1 MRPPVWCRGDPPQEQ
16 KGSIMTAFRKMTQRS
31 AFVIACLLVALGALD
46 LRAQVTSERLLRA
59 AEEPQNWLTYSGNYT
74 SNRYSTLRQIDPG
87 NVKNLEQKWVYQGQV
102 MGNWQS
108 TPLVV
113 DGIMYVTQRQNDVIA
128 LDAKTGRV
136 FWIYRY
142 VPNKDQKACCGANNR
157 GVAILGDTLYMGT
170 LDAHLIALDAK
181 TGRPLWNLEIGNYD
195 AGYSITLS
203 PLVVK
208 DKVIIGVGGGEL
220 GIRGFIAAYDARTGK
235 EVWRFYTIPA
245 PGEPGHETWKT
256 CPAGASTTLGSP
268 TYCDPDAWKHGGG
281 PVWMTGSY
289 DPVLNLTYWG
299 VGNPGPDWNND
310 QRPGDNLYTDSV
322 VALDPDTGR
331 LKWHFQFTPNDT
343 YDYDSVQVPV
353 LVDMNWNGT
362 PVKLLLWG
370 NRNGYFY
377 ALDRETGRF
386 LLGKPFVKVN
396 WSSGLDERGRPI
408 PTPQPPG
415 SPTFP
420 GNQGGTNW
428 YPPSYSPRTGLFYLS
443 AWENYAS
450 IYQKVPQEYKEGR
463 YFIGGLPTTLT
474 PVPNA
479 PGAPTLARRPINTW
493 TEAVSKGA
501 VLAIDPKTGDRKWR
515 YEMTDVTDSGI
526 LVTASDLLFT
536 GGREGYFQAL
546 DARTGALLWK
556 ASLGAQ
562 IVTGPMTYQVDGKQ
576 YVATISGINLVVFGL
591 RE

>member
-1 MRPPVWCRGDPPQEQ
+1 MAFLHDPGPRG
-16 KGSIMTAFRKMTQRS
+16 A
-31 AFVIACLLVALGALD
+31 GARDVED
-46 LRAQVTSERLLRA
+46 LSGRRVHYAGLTDLLRSGRL
-59 AEEPQNWLTYSGNYT
+59 ETWWRSRLDDRILRPRSQPHVLGRREPGTG
-74 SNRYSTLRQIDPG
+74 
-87 NVKNLEQKWVYQGQV
+87 LEQ
-102 MGNWQS
+102 
-108 TPLVV
+108 
-113 DGIMYVTQRQNDVIA
+113 R
-128 LDAKTGRV
+128 
-136 FWIYRY
+136 
-142 VPNKDQKACCGANNR
+142 
-157 GVAILGDTLYMGT
+157 
-170 LDAHLIALDAK
+170 
-181 TGRPLWNLEIGNYD
+181 
-195 AGYSITLS
+195 
-203 PLVVK
+203 
-208 DKVIIGVGGGEL
+208 
-220 GIRGFIAAYDARTGK
+220 
-235 EVWRFYTIPA
+235 PA
-245 PGEPGHETWKT
+245 PRRQPVSRLGR
-256 CPAGASTTLGSP
+256 GARP
-268 TYCDPDAWKHGGG
+268 RHRPFEVAF
-281 PVWMTGSY
+281 PVHA
-289 DPVLNLTYWG
+289 
-299 VGNPGPDWNND
+299 
-310 QRPGDNLYTDSV
+310 QRHL
-322 VALDPDTGR
+322 R
-331 LKWHFQFTPNDT
+331 LR
-343 YDYDSVQVPV
+343 
-353 LVDMNWNGT
+353 LRLNWNGT

-479 PGAPTLARRPINTW
+479 PGAPTLARGPINTW

-536 GGREGYFQAL
+536 GGREGYFHAL
-546 DARTGALLWK
+546 DARTGACANRHWTDDLPGRRQ
-556 ASLGAQ
+556 AVRGNDLGHQ
-562 IVTGPMTYQVDGKQ
+562 PR
-576 YVATISGINLVVFGL
+576 GL
-591 RE
+591 RP